1 MALSPESSL
10 EYSEHWRGLVRH
22 TPLAIL
28 TDLDGT
34 LIPFAPTPDAA
45 RIEPAVLDLLRDLS
59 ALQGVT
65 LAVVSGRTRES
76 IDRMLTGLSHVHL
89 VAEHGGWIR
98 SSGAWRA
105 VDDSN
110 PQSLDGL
117 VREFEAIAARFKGAL
132 VERKTWAVTIHHRL
146 VRESERPELLIE
158 LASKVDP
165 WLASHPGFE
174 RMESVQAAEV
184 RPVRL
189 RKSIAVPWVRDLSG
203 PGSRVMAIGDDLTD
217 EDMFRALGVG
227 DEAIQVG
234 QKRGRAST
242 ARWRLK
248 DPAATVSFLRW
259 ILAARRE
266 GPTPEPP
273 VLPIPIK
280 SVTRIR
286 STVGARFELL
296 SVSNRLPHLR
306 SSAESGMQRKK
317 GVGGLVS
324 ALEPALAARKG
335 VWLGWSG
342 QVHPGPEAGPVLV
355 DDEAQPSLAWLDFP
369 AEWQEKYYNG
379 FCNRTLWPIFH
390 SFVERVKLSEDHW
403 TCYARVNDAFAQSIV
418 DLVTPTIPVWAH
430 DYHLLLMAR
439 SLRRRGHKGPM
450 GLFLHIPFPPADL
463 FSVLPWAET
472 LLDGM
477 LDFDLLGF
485 HTTGFVDNFRQ
496 CVGALSPAK
505 VADDVIVHR
514 GRRIRIREFPI
525 GIIPEEFQGEPDPA
539 MAEEIASLLSP
550 LSGSRLIVGIDRLD
564 YTKGIPERLL
574 AFGRLLELYPEWR
587 GKVSF
592 LQVSVPSRENV
603 PEYAEQRSRVENIVG
618 RINGEYGEASW
629 VPIRYLYRSYGRVQL
644 SQLYRAAHV
653 GCVTPLRD
661 GMNLVAKEYVAAQ
674 NSENPG
680 VLLLSSFAGAAREL
694 RDALLTNPWH
704 VDGMAR
710 DMDRALRMSL
720 EERRTRHARLL
731 GTVTRTTA
739 LTWAQD
745 FLSTLEACR
754 S

>member
-1 MALSPESSL
+1 MALSPESSF
-10 EYSEHWRGLVRH
+10 EFSEHWRALARH

-45 RIEPAVLDLLRDLS
+45 RAEPALLELLRDLS
-59 ALQGVT
+59 TLHGVT
-65 LAVVSGRTRES
+65 LAVVSGRTKDS
-76 IDRMLTGLSHVHL
+76 IDQMLSGLPKVHL

-98 SSGAWRA
+98 ASGAWQA
-105 VDDSN
+105 VGDSN
-110 PQSLDGL
+110 PHSLDEL
-117 VREFEAIAARFKGAL
+117 VREFEALASRFKGAL

-189 RKSIAVPWVRDLSG
+189 RKSIAVPWMRDLSG
-203 PGSRVMAIGDDLTD
+203 PGSRLLAIGDDLTD

-234 QKRGRAST
+234 PKRGRSSI

-248 DPAATVSFLRW
+248 DHAATIAFLQW

-266 GPTPEPP
+266 GPTPEPLN
-273 VLPIPIK
+273 LPIPIK
-280 SVTRIR
+280 SVSRMR
-286 STVGARFELL
+286 SAAGSRFELL

-306 SSAESGMQRKK
+306 SSSEAGIHRKK

-324 ALEPALAARKG
+324 ALEPALVARKG

-342 QVHPGPEAGPVLV
+342 QSLPGSEPGPVLV

-369 AEWQEKYYNG
+369 EEWNAKYYNG
-379 FCNRTLWPIFH
+379 FCNQTLWPVFH
-390 SFVERVKLSEDHW
+390 SFAGRIRLSEDQW
-403 TCYARVNDAFAQSIV
+403 NCYARVNDAFAQSIT
-418 DLVTPTIPVWAH
+418 DLVSPQTPVWAH
-430 DYHLLLMAR
+430 DYHLLLLAR

-450 GLFLHIPFPPADL
+450 GLFLHIPFPAADL
-463 FSVLPWAET
+463 FSLLPWAET

-505 VADDVIVHR
+505 VADDLIVHR

-525 GIIPEEFQGEPDPA
+525 GIIPEDFQGEPDPA

-550 LSGSRLIVGIDRLD
+550 LSGNRLILGIDRLD

-574 AFGRLLELYPEWR
+574 AFGRLLELFPEWR

-618 RINGEYGEASW
+618 RINGEYGETNW

-661 GMNLVAKEYVAAQ
+661 GMNLVAKEFVAAQ
-674 NSENPG
+674 NADNPG
-680 VLLLSSFAGAAREL
+680 VLLLSKFAGAAKEL

-704 VDGMAR
+704 IDGMAR
-710 DMDRALRMSL
+710 DMERALRMHL
-720 EERRTRHARLL
+720 EERKVRHSRLL
-731 GTVTRTTA
+731 SIVTRTTA

-745 FLSTLEACR
+745 FLTTLEACR